1 MNQLTIFLSIL
12 LYSMAAKAEW
22 YEVTG
27 YANILDSNV
36 ADARKSA
43 VQDAIT
49 QALIF
54 SGATVSSV
62 QTVADGLLS
71 QDQLKVKAHAEIQQA
86 TLISEEQNNN
96 DYMVTL
102 HLDIYATQEHCT
114 HQQFNKQVTVTQSQ
128 LIQPHQARLG
138 QIFDIAK
145 ASSQRLYNTMM
156 ERATAIKA
164 VPYINSA
171 INVRPFFSQRFDYD
185 PALIETLSNNS
196 NSQYVL
202 FSQITDI
209 AQGKKLNNDYA
220 FWEDDQY
227 VRSFKVDFALYDAMT
242 RDRLWQKHYAVQGI
256 WPFEKTT
263 LIDVYSDEFWQSN
276 YGDQIQSIFN
286 KVSQDLNSAIGCM
299 PTKGKILHIDG
310 ERLAINLGRVH
321 GIKPGQTLAI
331 MQKNN
336 FTTQQGMILNNH
348 RQTIDQLKVL
358 QVNDQTAIT
367 TNVNMRP
374 LSNIQLNDI
383 VKVIIKEDDTFSL
396 N

>member
-1 MNQLTIFLSIL
+1 MKQLLLVLTLF
-12 LYSMAAKAEW
+12 LYSAAVQAEW

-27 YANILDSNV
+27 YANILNSNV
-36 ADARKSA
+36 ADARKAA
-43 VQDAIT
+43 VKDAIT

-71 QDQLKVKAHAEIQQA
+71 QDQLKIKAHAEIQQA
-86 TLISEEQNNN
+86 TLISEEQSNN

-102 HLDIYATQEHCT
+102 HLDIYSTKEQCTQ
-114 HQQFNKQVTVTQSQ
+114 QQFHKQVTVTQSQ

-145 ASSQRLYNTMM
+145 ASSQRLYNTLS

-164 VPYINSA
+164 IPYINSA
-171 INVRPFFSQRFDYD
+171 INVRPFFSQRFNYD

-209 AQGKKLNNDYA
+209 AQGKQLNSDYA
-220 FWEDDQY
+220 FWQGDQY
-227 VRSFKVDFALYDAMT
+227 LRSFKVDFALYDALT
-242 RDRLWQKHYAVQGI
+242 RDQVWQNHYAVQGV

-263 LIDVYSDEFWQSN
+263 LIDVYSDQFWQSN
-276 YGDQIQSIFN
+276 YGSQIQGVFN
-286 KVSQDLNSAIGCM
+286 KVSQDLNTAVGCM
-299 PTKGKILHIDG
+299 PIKGKILHIDG
-310 ERLAINLGRVH
+310 DRLAINLGKVH
-321 GIKPGQTLAI
+321 GIKAGQTLAI

-336 FTTQQGMILNNH
+336 FTTQQGMMLSNH
-348 RQTIDQLKVL
+348 RQTIDQLKVI
-358 QVNDQTAIT
+358 QVNEQTAIT
-367 TNVNMRP
+367 TNLHIRP

-383 VKVIIKEDDTFSL
+383 VQVIIKEDDAFSL

>member
-1 MNQLTIFLSIL
+1 MKQLLLIL
-12 LYSMAAKAEW
+12 TLFLYSAAVKAEW

-36 ADARKSA
+36 ADARKAA
-43 VQDAIT
+43 VKDAIT

-71 QDQLKVKAHAEIQQA
+71 QDQLKIKAHAEIQQA
-86 TLISEEQNNN
+86 TLIREEQNNN

-102 HLDIYATQEHCT
+102 HLDIYSTKEQCTQ
-114 HQQFNKQVTVTQSQ
+114 QQFHKQVTVTQSQ

-145 ASSQRLYNTMM
+145 ASSQRLYNTLSG
-156 ERATAIKA
+156 RATAIKA
-164 VPYINSA
+164 IPYINSA

-185 PALIETLSNNS
+185 PALIDTLSNNS

-209 AQGKKLNNDYA
+209 AQGKQLNSDYA
-220 FWEDDQY
+220 FWQGDQY
-227 VRSFKVDFALYDAMT
+227 LRSFKVGFALYDALT
-242 RDRLWQKHYAVQGI
+242 RDQVWQNHYAVQGV

-263 LIDVYSDEFWQSN
+263 LIDVYSDQFWQSN
-276 YGDQIQSIFN
+276 YGSQIQGVFN
-286 KVSQDLNSAIGCM
+286 KVSQDLNTAIGCM

-310 ERLAINLGRVH
+310 DRLAINLGKAH
-321 GIKPGQTLAI
+321 GIKAGQTLAI

-336 FTTQQGMILNNH
+336 FTTQQGMMLSNH
-348 RQTIDQLKVL
+348 RQTIDQLKVI
-358 QVNDQTAIT
+358 QVNEQTAIT
-367 TNVNMRP
+367 TNLHIRP

-383 VKVIIKEDDTFSL
+383 VQVIIKEDDAFAL